1 MNSMKH
7 ILGQMRRADHD
18 YHLIED
24 GDRIAVGLSGG
35 KDSSL
40 LIYSLYIYQKLAEKS
55 LGKRFEI
62 LGIHIDLNFGEEDFT
77 PLWNFLDRYQI
88 PYVAEKSRIA
98 DILGLYLKDGKVQ
111 CSRCSQLK
119 KGAVIKTAKEN
130 GCNKIAYGHHADDAI
145 ETLLLNM
152 IYGAKIASFEPNMY
166 LSRENIR
173 LIRPFIYCEERDI
186 LKTAKA
192 LELPRLSSGCPMDGV
207 TKRSEMK
214 ELLKQI
220 EHDYPGAKKNLLTS
234 LTNTAQAALWQRS
247 EEDDPE

>member
-1 MNSMKH
+1 MSSMKH

-98 DILGLYLKDGKVQ
+98 DILGQ
-111 CSRCSQLK
+111 MRR
-119 KGAVIKTAKEN
+119 
-130 GCNKIAYGHHADDAI
+130 AD
-145 ETLLLNM
+145 
-152 IYGAKIASFEPNMY
+152 
-166 LSRENIR
+166 
-173 LIRPFIYCEERDI
+173 
-186 LKTAKA
+186 
-192 LELPRLSSGCPMDGV
+192 
-207 TKRSEMK
+207 
-214 ELLKQI
+214 
-220 EHDYPGAKKNLLTS
+220 HDY
-234 LTNTAQAALWQRS
+234 
-247 EEDDPE
+247 

>member
-166 LSRENIR
+166 LSREDIR
-173 LIRPFIYCEERDI
+173 LIRPFIYCE
-186 LKTAKA
+186 
-192 LELPRLSSGCPMDGV
+192 
-207 TKRSEMK
+207 
-214 ELLKQI
+214 
-220 EHDYPGAKKNLLTS
+220 
-234 LTNTAQAALWQRS
+234 
-247 EEDDPE
+247 